1 MNDEIDIIQLLVMLE
16 LMAEMTSKEMYSN
29 SEYIRIAAKA
39 AKKYIIKSEK
49 E

>member
-1 MNDEIDIIQLLVMLE
+1 MNDEIDLIQLLVMLE
-16 LMAEMTSKEMYSN
+16 LMADMTPKEMYSN
-29 SEYIRIAAKA
+29 SEYIRIAARV